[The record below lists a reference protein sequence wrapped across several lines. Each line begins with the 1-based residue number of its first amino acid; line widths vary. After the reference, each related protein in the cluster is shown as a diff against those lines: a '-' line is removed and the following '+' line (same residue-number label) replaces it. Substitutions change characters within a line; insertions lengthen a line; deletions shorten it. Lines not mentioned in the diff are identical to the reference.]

1 MGCFLSNER
10 VDLCH
15 ISLEFY
21 SSFQSMAPTLFDSLQ
36 IALSISDF
44 LELCEG
50 GWICSLH

>member
-1 MGCFLSNER
+1 MSASIFA
-10 VDLCH
+10 
-15 ISLEFY
+15 ISRW
-21 SSFQSMAPTLFDSLQ
+21 SSIPHFSPMVPTLFDSLQ